1 MRLENYFNLRFWA
14 FIMLVLEDDRMLS
27 EEGLRIRENIESNT
41 YNMPKDVK
49 VKTKV
54 MLRAILREPNK
65 SQISLQNSQND
76 K

>member
-27 EEGLRIRENIESNT
+27 EEGLRIRECVESNT
-41 YNMPKDVK
+41 YNIPKDVR

-54 MLRAILREPNK
+54 MLRAILREPSK
-65 SQISLQNSQND
+65 SQIN
-76 K
+76 